1 MGPLDSEIEFEPDL
15 ADKEVVEAEPLMQ
28 MEAQQ
33 DLLDGGVQVTQT
45 YTPQELQEF
54 LESYWQ
60 KSGESILAWILWAWN
75 SGAVSIH
82 LSVGEKDLLTPIA
95 TDNKVQQ
102 GYAWLWNI
110 RGRDGWDIVAPM
122 LD

>member
-60 KSGESILAWILWAWN
+60 KSGESILAWIL
-75 SGAVSIH
+75 
-82 LSVGEKDLLTPIA
+82 
-95 TDNKVQQ
+95 
-102 GYAWLWNI
+102 
-110 RGRDGWDIVAPM
+110 
-122 LD
+122 